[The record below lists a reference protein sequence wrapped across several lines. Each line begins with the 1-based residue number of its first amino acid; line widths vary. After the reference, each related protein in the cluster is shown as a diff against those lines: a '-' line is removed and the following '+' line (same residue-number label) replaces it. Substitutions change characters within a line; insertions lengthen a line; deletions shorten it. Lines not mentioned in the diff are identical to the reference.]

1 MTRKQK
7 EAKYQKMLAAFD
19 EGHRKL
25 KHLKQ
30 DMVKLRNEIN
40 QMPVIIDER
49 PDEINLKVV

>member
-1 MTRKQK
+1 MTKKQK

-30 DMVKLRNEIN
+30 DMVKLRAEIEK
-40 QMPVIIDER
+40 MPVITEER
-49 PDEINLKVV
+49 LDEINLKVV